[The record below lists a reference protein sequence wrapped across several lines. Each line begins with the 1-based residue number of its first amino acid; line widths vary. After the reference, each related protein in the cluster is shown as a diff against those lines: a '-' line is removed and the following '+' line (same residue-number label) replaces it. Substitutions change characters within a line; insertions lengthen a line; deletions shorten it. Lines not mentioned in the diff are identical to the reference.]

1 MLHSLLEYFGLTSP
15 ENLIKLIGAFVRII
29 AILIAGLLAL
39 RLVDSALK
47 RWAINPGD
55 QNRPSRVENRAETL
69 RHIVGSLGKIV
80 IWGIAV
86 LMIIREFKVDTGP
99 LLTGAG
105 ILGLA
110 VGFGAQS
117 LVKDVISGFFILLE
131 DQYGVGDAVRI
142 GEMEGIVEHM
152 TLRVTIL
159 RNFEG
164 HVHLI
169 PNGSVSSLTV
179 TTRDWARA
187 LVDVTV
193 PHNVEIRNLF
203 RVLETTGTLLLNEQK
218 DSILDRPQILGIE
231 RLSDEGA
238 TVRLAVKTRP
248 SSKAVVSR
256 EWRRFILEALER
268 EEIPLVMKKGI

>member
-1 MLHSLLEYFGLTSP
+1 MLHSLLERFSLTNP
-15 ENLIKLIGAFVRII
+15 ENLIKLAKGVGHII
-29 AILIAGLLAL
+29 VILVAGLVVL

-47 RWAINPGD
+47 RWAIAHSGS
-55 QNRPSRVENRAETL
+55 SRGESRTETL
-69 RHIVGSLGKIV
+69 RHIVGSFGKIV

-86 LMIIREFKVDTGP
+86 IMIMGEFDLSTGP
-99 LLTGAG
+99 ILTTAG

-142 GEMEGIVEHM
+142 GDLEGVVEHM
-152 TLRVTIL
+152 TLRITIL

-164 HVHLI
+164 HVHVI
-169 PNGSVSSLTV
+169 PNGSVSILTV

-218 DSILDRPQILGIE
+218 DSILDRPQILGVE

-248 SSKAVVSR
+248 SSKALVSR

-268 EEIPLVMKKGI
+268 EGIPLVMKKGI